1 MIVGK
6 VCAVIAAAAMS
17 LVLTCPVRATNSASP
32 TAQAENALPR
42 PTPAFKGKIGKTYKD
57 SVADFP
63 QPLKAPKGAPNVVV
77 ILLDD
82 VGFGH
87 PGTFGGPI
95 PTPNLDKLASEGLRY
110 NTFHTTGICSPTRAA
125 VLTGL
130 NHHQVGF
137 GTIAELSTG
146 FPGYD
151 SVWPLEATTVAEVL
165 EGKRLQH
172 GGLGQVAQY
181 ARLGDDADRARSR
194 AGRPARALNI
204 GTDSTAAKPA
214 SGSRN
219 SSATKRR
226 SSRRK
231 RRNRDTI

>member
-1 MIVGK
+1 MKINKLRSAIKVLAFAACVGF
-6 VCAVIAAAAMS
+6 ASSAALARDHS
-17 LVLTCPVRATNSASP
+17 GNSAPPS
-32 TAQAENALPR
+32 AEADNALPR
-42 PTPAFKGKIGKTYKD
+42 PTPPFKGKIGKTYKD

-82 VGFGH
+82 VGFGQ

-125 VLTGL
+125 VLTGH

-165 EGKRLQH
+165 KENG
-172 GGLGQVAQY
+172 Y
-181 ARLGDDADRARSR
+181 ES
-194 AGRPARALNI
+194 P
-204 GTDSTAAKPA
+204 
-214 SGSRN
+214 
-219 SSATKRR
+219 
-226 SSRRK
+226 RK
-231 RRNRDTI
+231 IAVCM

>member
-1 MIVGK
+1 LQNNHLF
-6 VCAVIAAAAMS
+6 AVIAATALS
-17 LVLTCPVRATNSASP
+17 LVFAHPVLAANSASLS
-32 TAQAENALPR
+32 TQADNVLPR
-42 PTPAFKGKIGKTYKD
+42 PTPPFKGKIGKTYKE

-63 QPLKAPKGAPNVVV
+63 QPLRAPNVVV

-95 PTPNLDKLASEGLRY
+95 PTPNLDKLASDGLRY

-151 SVWPLEATTVAEVL
+151 SVWPLEATTVAGVL
-165 EGKRLQH
+165 KENGYESPPQM
-172 GGLGQVAQY
+172 VVCM
-181 ARLGDDADRARSR
+181 
-194 AGRPARALNI
+194 
-204 GTDSTAAKPA
+204 
-214 SGSRN
+214 
-219 SSATKRR
+219 
-226 SSRRK
+226 
-231 RRNRDTI
+231 